1 MAMLAREGEGG
12 ADAIGFG
19 IEIEQGRELRLAAG
33 PTVTDDDDRKGSLLR
48 AAALPSLRKAGI
60 LTKLG

>member
-1 MAMLAREGEGG
+1 MLAREGEGG

-19 IEIEQGRELRLAAG
+19 IEIEQGR
-33 PTVTDDDDRKGSLLR
+33 DDRKGSLRR